1 MKIHR
6 LLVHTR
12 VCVCVCVCIHTYIWG
27 FPGGSVSEES
37 TCNSG
42 DLVSI
47 SELGRSPREGNGYP
61 LHYSCLENPSHGQRN
76 LAGYSARGHKDSDTT
91 ERLSTHT
98 NDVCVCIYIY
108 IYIFC
113 GNIKLCQ
120 IRASLKT
127 NPE

>member
-1 MKIHR
+1 M
-6 LLVHTR
+6 
-12 VCVCVCVCIHTYIWG
+12 CVCVCIHTYIWG

-47 SELGRSPREGNGYP
+47 SELGRSPREGNDYP
-61 LHYSCLENPSHGQRN
+61 IHYSCLENPSHGQRN

-108 IYIFC
+108 IYIYSVEILSC
-113 GNIKLCQ
+113 AKLE
-120 IRASLKT
+120 LV
-127 NPE
+127 